1 MTTSIIS
8 SENNTAPA
16 NLHTEPGKTRAS
28 ESEKAFSD
36 LVTGLEAHAMYPG
49 WVGEYLPK
57 VNVLNN
63 PDSIRV
69 GYFAWESSFRWEHR
83 QELEEYGGKLKQFYA
98 EAPTEDEFKQAIDN
112 DPRMLDLMDILEIRR
127 SR

>member
-1 MTTSIIS
+1 MSTSIIS
-8 SENNTAPA
+8 SESNAASA
-16 NLHTEPGKTRAS
+16 NPYAEPEKTRDANS
-28 ESEKAFSD
+28 GMAFTD
-36 LVTGLEAHAMYPG
+36 LVAGVEAYAAYPG
-49 WVGEYLPK
+49 WVSDYLPK

-63 PDSIRV
+63 PDSTQV
-69 GYFAWESSFRWEHR
+69 GYFAWESSFRQEHR
-83 QELEEYGGKLKQFYA
+83 RELQEYDGKFKQLYA